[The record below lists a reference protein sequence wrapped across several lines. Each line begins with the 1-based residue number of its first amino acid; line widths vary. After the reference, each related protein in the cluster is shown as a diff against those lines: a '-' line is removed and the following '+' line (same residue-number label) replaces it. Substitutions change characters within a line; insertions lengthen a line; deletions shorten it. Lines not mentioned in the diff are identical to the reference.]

1 VPAILLGGGE
11 SHHLGRDR
19 TRNRSAS
26 SVGND
31 LWHDL
36 KPSFGDL
43 GEISLACEAETA
55 LHGRTL
61 LAGDAEGRRI
71 EFPAGVRPE
80 EWTARPP
87 NELGRRR
94 FLNAGYPSSAT
105 PAADT
110 EGKHQGVTT
119 PVNAFGHDGGQL
131 AVARLQVT
139 KIAWRQ
145 GSHHQ
150 SALRLALL
158 RVQFLAA
165 TTRKYNLQSLDYR
178 S

>member
-110 EGKHQGVTT
+110 EGKHKVSQLPST
-119 PVNAFGHDGGQL
+119 PLAMTVWLIGGSPIAGDKNRLAAREPSPERVAFGSLAGPISGCHD
-131 AVARLQVT
+131 AQV
-139 KIAWRQ
+139 
-145 GSHHQ
+145 
-150 SALRLALL
+150 
-158 RVQFLAA
+158 
-165 TTRKYNLQSLDYR
+165 
-178 S
+178 